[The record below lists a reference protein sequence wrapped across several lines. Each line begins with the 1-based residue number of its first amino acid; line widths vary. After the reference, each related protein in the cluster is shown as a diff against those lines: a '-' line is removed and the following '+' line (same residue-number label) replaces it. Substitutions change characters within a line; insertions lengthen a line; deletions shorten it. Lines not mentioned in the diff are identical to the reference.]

1 MKTPQYTHD
10 CKRCIWLGHHY
21 GPNSH
26 TTGPWASED
35 QTPIH
40 TDLYYCPGPN
50 PGLVAR
56 YSSDG
61 PDYTSRRAIYDR
73 REPNPWDENSKH
85 INEARKRAAEA
96 GYIPPLKDYHPALFL
111 DEESNSWV
119 VYHTQQLEQAHLLTT
134 TNEDD
139 AFHIDQLAKRFD
151 ITPEEAKQELTNWR
165 NAKTGDNS

>member
-1 MKTPQYTHD
+1 MNTPQYTHD
-10 CKRCIWLGHHY
+10 CDQCIWLGHHY

-35 QTPIH
+35 QTPVH

-73 REPNPWDENSKH
+73 RGLPLWEENSKH

-96 GYIPPLKDYHPALFL
+96 GHIPPLTDYHPASFL
-111 DEESNSWV
+111 TEESEEDIW
-119 VYHTQQLEQAHLLTT
+119 YHTNGLKNAPLLESGKDEYLITKL
-134 TNEDD
+134 EE
-139 AFHIDQLAKRFD
+139 RFD
-151 ITPEEAKQELTNWR
+151 ITPEQAQQELTNWR